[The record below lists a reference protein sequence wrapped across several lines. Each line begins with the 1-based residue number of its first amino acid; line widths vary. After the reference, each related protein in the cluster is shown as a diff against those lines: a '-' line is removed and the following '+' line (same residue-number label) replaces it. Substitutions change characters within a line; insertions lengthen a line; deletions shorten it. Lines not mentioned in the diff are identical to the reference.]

1 MKKNKIIDA
10 IGLADERYVAEAAP
24 SRNRIKSGQWR
35 IPRRIAAAA
44 FAACFVL
51 LTCVLFVPYRTTPPS
66 VAKYENSE
74 YYDIIVKLNEAN
86 FEAPRQKNRFQSLT
100 RGVEQAL
107 DNFFLAKGAATMD
120 SAPSASAPM

>member
-66 VAKYENSE
+66 VAKYENS
-74 YYDIIVKLNEAN
+74 DG
-86 FEAPRQKNRFQSLT
+86 S
-100 RGVEQAL
+100 
-107 DNFFLAKGAATMD
+107 
-120 SAPSASAPM
+120 SAHGFR